1 MNGTALTNKKKC
13 SSFDKSTL
21 DPGPNNSI
29 NHPTSKKPF
38 VSAQRRYDN
47 VRVRDSEFF
56 KRVCFDCGRVLI
68 GAEKDYQE
76 HLLTHESIQLLYQ
89 LDYFERFGPSAPSR
103 FLLSGANHWTDQQQ
117 HKLHKP
123 KTMEPIKKPQKRKQ
137 LLEASEEGSAK
148 RNVT

>member
-1 MNGTALTNKKKC
+1 MQRRIVCLTNGRIAHI
-13 SSFDKSTL
+13 SRVGMTMS
-21 DPGPNNSI
+21 G
-29 NHPTSKKPF
+29 
-38 VSAQRRYDN
+38 
-47 VRVRDSEFF
+47 VRDSEFF